1 MKFGERR
8 KVFCKGKIM
17 SKALWQEGAW
27 DIQGPPKPGTGAQ
40 PNQRERGTRLAEG
53 LAGAHGEAAAEG
65 LRAGAGALASR
76 APDGEGMGGNVIKGV
91 ETRSCVL

>member
-8 KVFCKGKIM
+8 KILCKGKTM

-27 DIQGPPKPGTGAQ
+27 AIPGPPKPG
-40 PNQRERGTRLAEG
+40 
-53 LAGAHGEAAAEG
+53 AGAP
-65 LRAGAGALASR
+65 ASR
-76 APDGEGMGGNVIKGV
+76 APDGEGMGGNVIKPV